1 MSCIRFGKHFNHSKP
16 AGIRMPHSTLCAQ
29 LSPYSM
35 ERVLERFRRRLCTRL
50 ILARPKVVRSKI
62 LTMYQ
67 YNAEDLNDKM
77 HICIQLASQKP
88 SRVGVFVSMIGA
100 YHQMNGQSSLGDF
113 PDLETARNSARTSL
127 RM

>member
-29 LSPYSM
+29 LCYRNGQPSHVSQN
-35 ERVLERFRRRLCTRL
+35 
-50 ILARPKVVRSKI
+50 RPKVVRSKI
-62 LTMYQ
+62 MTMYQ

-100 YHQMNGQSSLGDF
+100 YHQTNGQSSLGDF